1 MGNSLELYEARV
13 SYLQFVNQSVEI
25 HFSYACIHKF
35 MGQAGRDTGKSW
47 SQEVVLS
54 LQDAQLVAPMPPL
67 PNVVLDGY
75 LEVDG
80 DRYELIPL
88 PFERVSPASLHLEF
102 SDESVLEV
110 YGKYPLIKLLGEKVF
125 L

>member
-1 MGNSLELYEARV
+1 MGDALELYEARV
-13 SYLQFVNQSVEI
+13 SYLQFVNESLEI

-35 MGQAGRDTGKSW
+35 TGHTGRDTGKSW
-47 SQEVVLS
+47 SQEVILS
-54 LQDAQLVAPMPPL
+54 LQDARVVEPVPSL
-67 PNVVLDGY
+67 PNVILDGY

-102 SDESVLEV
+102 NDESVLEV
-110 YGKYPLIKLLGEKVF
+110 YGKHPLIKLLGEKVF